1 MDGLSNPGKSM
12 RTVLSALSVLLA
24 VVLAAAAVP
33 ALWVER
39 NIVDEAGFVRLFAP
53 LREDQAFFGALG
65 ASIATTAASASR
77 VPEPL
82 RPAAQELA
90 GGVVDGL
97 TEDERFPAAWDE
109 TLRASHAANFGPDA
123 PVDAVT
129 LELRPLADLV
139 LARVGESL
147 GLDLPEAGSLVVQA
161 GSAQQRT
168 ALTAIQHAAAL
179 SGPLCAGAVLALL
192 LGLLAARRR
201 GVALAWA
208 GLGLL
213 LAAAVLGA
221 GTFLVSSIAGAQAR
235 SGTVSTLFAQRAG
248 QLVADGFAPWNAVL
262 AAAGAVLLLAGG
274 ILGARR
280 RRQLARR

>member
-1 MDGLSNPGKSM
+1 M

-39 NIVDEAGFVRLFAP
+39 NIVDEAGFVRLFSP
-53 LREDQAFFGALG
+53 LREDQAFFDALG
-65 ASIATTAASASR
+65 ASIATTAVSASR

-90 GGVVDGL
+90 AGVVDGL
-97 TEDERFPAAWDE
+97 PQDESFPAAWDE

-147 GLDLPEAGSLVVQA
+147 GLDLPEAGSLAVQA

-168 ALTAIQHAAAL
+168 ALTAVQDAAAL

-221 GTFLVSSIAGAQAR
+221 GTFLVSSIAGAQVG

-262 AAAGAVLLLAGG
+262 AVAGAVLLLTGG
-274 ILGARR
+274 VLGARR
-280 RRQLARR
+280 RRQLERR